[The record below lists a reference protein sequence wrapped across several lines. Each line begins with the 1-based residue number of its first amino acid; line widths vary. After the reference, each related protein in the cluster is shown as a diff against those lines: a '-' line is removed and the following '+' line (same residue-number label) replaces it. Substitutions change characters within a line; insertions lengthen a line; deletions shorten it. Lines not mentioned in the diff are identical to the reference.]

1 MYGFECFAAKR
12 ICKFRRSTSCVSK
25 NVTCIVFRLSCSKQ
39 GVGSTFDW
47 KPRLRNNK
55 SHIKKKM
62 RSCSI
67 VNHFIDV
74 CSDTVFLKKILDLL

>member
-1 MYGFECFAAKR
+1 MFR
-12 ICKFRRSTSCVSK
+12 CKK
-25 NVTCIVFRLSCSKQ
+25 NLLKVDPTPCLKQ